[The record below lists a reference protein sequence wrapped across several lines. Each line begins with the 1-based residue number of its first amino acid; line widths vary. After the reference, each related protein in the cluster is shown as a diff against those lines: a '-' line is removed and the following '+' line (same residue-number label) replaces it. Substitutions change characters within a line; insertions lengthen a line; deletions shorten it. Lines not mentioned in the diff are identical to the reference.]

1 MRLIFALFV
10 VACLSMAGNDAQ
22 ARREFT
28 PLATPRVD
36 SIVILEKGRFE
47 AQVDNGKRDDHAL
60 AGRPRTVAPVKLIED
75 TEIIRIKPGLLFGI
89 RYLIH
94 GAPLGARVPI
104 KMVQRY
110 PKAGLH
116 NPQTH
121 KTTFGFQRS
130 ALNSIGYPSYEGY
143 HLGKSWE
150 AVAGTWIFEIWY
162 GGRKLAE
169 QKFELVA
176 K

>member
-1 MRLIFALFV
+1 MRLMLVFF
-10 VACLSMAGNDAQ
+10 VACLSMAANDAQ

-28 PLATPRVD
+28 PRATPRVD
-36 SIVILEKGRFE
+36 SIVILEKGSFK
-47 AQVDNGKRDDHAL
+47 AQVANGKRDDHAL
-60 AGRPRTVAPVKLIED
+60 AGRPRTLAAVKLIKD
-75 TEIIRIKPGLLFGI
+75 TEIIRIKPGLFFGI
-89 RYLIH
+89 RYVIR
-94 GAPLGARVPI
+94 GAPLGARVPVKI
-104 KMVQRY
+104 VQRY

-116 NPQTH
+116 NPQTQ

-130 ALNSIGYPSYEGY
+130 ALNSIGYPNYEGY
-143 HLGKSWE
+143 HLGKTWE